1 MTAMTRDT
9 EGGTILLVEDNV
21 EIRELVKRL
30 LEAAQYTVATAADG
44 EEGLRF
50 FEEHQSSIMLLL
62 TDVLMPKMNGFEL
75 ADRVLKMDSQ
85 LRILFLSGDIWCGY
99 RGLECIAKPF
109 QPTELVERVSRV
121 LNANNYSERP
131 ASIA

>member
-9 EGGTILLVEDNV
+9 ERGTILLVDDNV
-21 EIRELVKRL
+21 DILEFVKRL
-30 LEAAQYTVATAADG
+30 LEAAGYSVATAADG

-75 ADRVLKMDSQ
+75 ADRVLEMDSQ
-85 LRILFLSGDIWCGY
+85 PRILFLSGDGWCGY

-109 QPTELVERVSRV
+109 HSTELVERVSRV
-121 LNANNYSERP
+121 LNANTHPKRP
-131 ASIA
+131 ASAA

>member
-9 EGGTILLVEDNV
+9 ERGTILLVDDNV
-21 EIRELVKRL
+21 EAREFVKRL
-30 LEAAQYTVATAADG
+30 LEAAGYNVATAADG

-62 TDVLMPKMNGFEL
+62 TDVLMPRMNDFEL
-75 ADRVLKMDSQ
+75 ADRVLEMDSQ
-85 LRILFLSGDIWCGY
+85 PRILFLSGDVRYGY

-109 QPTELVERVSRV
+109 HTAELVERVSQV
-121 LNANNYSERP
+121 LNASTYSERS
-131 ASIA
+131 ASSA